1 MEDFKV
7 RMMDEAQALWN
18 KIMSLEDF
26 ISTRDEYRAFTFK
39 QKFAM
44 RMQLFFMRRYYFWLC
59 NRISWHCTTEDIEE
73 YTNPAPIMIEE
84 PVTTEA
90 VTEKKPKV
98 KRKSKKN
105 TKHE

>member
-7 RMMDEAQALWN
+7 RLMDEAQSLLN
-18 KIMSLEDF
+18 KIMRLEDF
-26 ISTRDEYRAFTFK
+26 ITTRTEYKEFTFK

-59 NRISWHCTTEDIEE
+59 HRISMHCTAIEVDE
-73 YTNPAPIMIEE
+73 YINPAPVGKPEE
-84 PVTTEA
+84 STTEVVA
-90 VTEKKPKV
+90 EKKPKV
-98 KRKSKKN
+98 KRKARKN